1 MNKLEFKLNELNK
14 HLNQLKRNIDYLRA
28 FYGFPL
34 TDKNIEIILKSSDID
49 KLDSIAYRLIKF
61 QDSLGRAIK
70 LFFSLAEENT
80 DSLTMIDLINLAQ
93 KVGFSIDVKLWREI
107 RYLRNMITHEYVENT
122 DEIAKAIN
130 LLEKEFCIFEK
141 IFKELKEKSE
151 NLKNRS
157 DF

>member
-1 MNKLEFKLNELNK
+1 MNKLEFKLDELNK

-107 RYLRNMITHEYVENT
+107 RYLINMITHEYVENT